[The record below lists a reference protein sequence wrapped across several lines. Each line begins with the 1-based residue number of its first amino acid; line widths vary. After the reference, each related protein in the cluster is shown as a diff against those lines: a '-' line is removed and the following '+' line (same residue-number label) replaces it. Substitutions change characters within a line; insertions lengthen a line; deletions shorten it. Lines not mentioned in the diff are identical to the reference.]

1 MSRGGVCIDHKLHG
15 TTNGV
20 EVYMKWK
27 PASRWTISPGYSFLQ
42 MHLLTASNSPRYNK
56 RGVHR
61 GLEPLAVLKE
71 EPAKVYCLGV
81 EGSGEW
87 RLAYSGPGQ
96 RSGPARKRR
105 FRAIFSVLAALS
117 LACLTMAQT
126 PASSE
131 YEVKAAFLFHFAQF
145 VKWPEEAFKD
155 PNNPLIYCT
164 IGEDSFHGS
173 LDAALNGKTIGA
185 RSSRVVH
192 FKQPQEIQ
200 GCQVL
205 FIAAREKKSIPA
217 ILAST
222 KGNSVL
228 TVGES
233 EHFVQ
238 DGGMIGFL
246 LEENKIRFEVNLEA
260 AQKANLKISSRLLA
274 LAKSVV
280 GVQRGT

>member
-1 MSRGGVCIDHKLHG
+1 
-15 TTNGV
+15 
-20 EVYMKWK
+20 VY
-27 PASRWTISPGYSFLQ
+27 Y
-42 MHLLTASNSPRYNK
+42 
-56 RGVHR
+56 V
-61 GLEPLAVLKE
+61 
-71 EPAKVYCLGV
+71 GV
-81 EGSGEW
+81 EGSREW
-87 RLAYSGPGQ
+87 RLAYSGHGQ
-96 RSGPARKRR
+96 RSSPARKRR
-105 FRAIFSVLAALS
+105 FRAIFPVLGSLS
-117 LACLTMAQT
+117 LACLTMAQN

-145 VKWPEEAFKD
+145 VEWPEETFKD
-155 PNNPLIYCT
+155 ANNPLIYCT

-185 RSSRVVH
+185 RSSRVMH
-192 FKQPQEIQ
+192 FKQPQEIH

-205 FIAAREKKSIPA
+205 FIGAREKKSIPA
-217 ILAST
+217 ILASA
-222 KGNSVL
+222 KENSVL

-274 LAKSVV
+274 LAKSVI
-280 GVQRGT
+280 GGQRGT

>member
-1 MSRGGVCIDHKLHG
+1 MHCVGV
-15 TTNGV
+15 
-20 EVYMKWK
+20 
-27 PASRWTISPGYSFLQ
+27 
-42 MHLLTASNSPRYNK
+42 
-56 RGVHR
+56 
-61 GLEPLAVLKE
+61 AV
-71 EPAKVYCLGV
+71 
-81 EGSGEW
+81 SGEW
-87 RLAYSGPGQ
+87 RLAYLAHGQ
-96 RSGPARKRR
+96 RSSPARKRR
-105 FRAIFSVLAALS
+105 FRAIFSVIASLS
-117 LACLTMAQT
+117 LACLTVAQT

-145 VKWPEEAFKD
+145 VEWPEETFKD
-155 PNNPLIYCT
+155 ANNPLIYCT

-185 RSSRVVH
+185 RPFRVMH

-205 FIAAREKKSIPA
+205 FIGAEEKKLMPA
-217 ILAST
+217 ILAGA

-246 LEENKIRFEVNLEA
+246 LEENKVRFEVNLEA

-274 LAKSVV
+274 LAKSVI
-280 GVQRGT
+280 GGQRGT